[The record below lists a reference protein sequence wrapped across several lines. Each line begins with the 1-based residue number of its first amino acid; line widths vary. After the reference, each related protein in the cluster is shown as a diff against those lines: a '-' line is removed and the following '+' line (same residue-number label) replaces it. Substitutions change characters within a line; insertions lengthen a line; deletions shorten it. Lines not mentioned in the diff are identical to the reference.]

1 MRRSILTL
9 AILTSFAAAAVAYTE
24 EPLPPALKKS
34 QGSAWRLLEGVTVA
48 EREVNG
54 TWIVEKTY
62 SPELLARDGTELSLT
77 GYAIPLSA
85 GELLTS
91 LILVRDATDCPF
103 CGTGGTGP
111 VLEVELDLG
120 IRQLPEFSIMTVTG
134 RLALVRDTDTTQA
147 YRLVAAVP
155 TTDH

>member
-9 AILTSFAAAAVAYTE
+9 AILTSFAAAAGAYTE
-24 EPLPPALKKS
+24 EPLPPPLKKS

-48 EREVNG
+48 EKEVNG
-54 TWIVEKTY
+54 AWVVEKTFA
-62 SPELLARDGTELSLT
+62 PELLAREGQEMTLT

-85 GELLTS
+85 GELLTH
-91 LILVRDATDCPF
+91 LILVRDAADCPF
-103 CGTGGTGP
+103 CGTSSAGP
-111 VLEVELDLG
+111 VMEVELDLG
-120 IRQLPEFSIMTVTG
+120 IRQIPEFSIMTVTG
-134 RLALVRDTDTTQA
+134 RLALVRDAETTQA